1 MKMNHILFLLTA
13 AFCFPSITVAKII
26 EAGSPD
32 KKNVITI
39 ETDNQVSYSLSRNGT
54 KILDTCPLSLT
65 VGNDTWGTD
74 KCRKI
79 TRKSVSEKVEF
90 IVPRKYKET
99 VDNYNQVE
107 LIYKDYKIEFRIYN
121 DGVAY
126 RFVSTA
132 NNKQPVKKES
142 VSFRFGQDHTSYT
155 LLTDQL
161 QNWFEQ
167 DYTVKPINALP
178 KDSFSV
184 APVMVEVDK
193 YKVLLAEANLYN
205 YPGMYLQPALESFH
219 GIFANYPDK
228 EVPKPPRERKPRPA
242 RPAREESEKRD
253 FAPMVPAETFA
264 PTEPPVIHPE
274 DTPAGRAQ
282 KFLMDV
288 TDRMGV
294 KVDVYVDD
302 SKADNLSIH
311 MIGDTLG
318 ILIGRRGE
326 TLDALQYLTSLQV
339 NKGREGYI
347 RVTLDTENYRAKRE
361 DSLRR
366 LAQRMAN
373 RAVKTGRK
381 VVLEPMNPYERRVLH
396 TALQNHPAV
405 TTHSEG
411 EEPNRRVVIMLKN
424 QPERPEKSAEKPQGE
439 KPSRSR
445 RSRRRG
451 PRKPV
456 NPAENQTANEPQET
470 VAAPESPAAVDVL
483 GVEE

>member
-1 MKMNHILFLLTA
+1 MKIKEFTGKTTQEAIDNGLAELGVTIADVHVDVLQEGAKGLFGLFGSKPACVRLTVMEDEREDDHGLSDLLGSFSLNDQKKKPAPKPTA
-13 AFCFPSITVAKII
+13 APKAEAPKPEKKPEAKPTAPKSDVKA
-26 EAGSPD
+26 EAP
-32 KKNVITI
+32 KAAAKP
-39 ETDNQVSYSLSRNGT
+39 E
-54 KILDTCPLSLT
+54 
-65 VGNDTWGTD
+65 
-74 KCRKI
+74 
-79 TRKSVSEKVEF
+79 
-90 IVPRKYKET
+90 VPKAEAPKAEAKP
-99 VDNYNQVE
+99 E
-107 LIYKDYKIEFRIYN
+107 
-121 DGVAY
+121 
-126 RFVSTA
+126 
-132 NNKQPVKKES
+132 
-142 VSFRFGQDHTSYT
+142 
-155 LLTDQL
+155 
-161 QNWFEQ
+161 
-167 DYTVKPINALP
+167 VKPEAP
-178 KDSFSV
+178 K
-184 APVMVEVDK
+184 
-193 YKVLLAEANLYN
+193 AEAK
-205 YPGMYLQPALESFH
+205 PEKKPEA
-219 GIFANYPDK
+219 
-228 EVPKPPRERKPRPA
+228 PKPPRERKPRPP
-242 RPAREESEKRD
+242 RPAREEGEKRD
-253 FAPMVPAETFA
+253 FAPMAPAETFA

-396 TALQNHPAV
+396 TALQNHPSV

-424 QPERPEKSAEKPQGE
+424 QPERADRQDKQDKPQGD
-439 KPSRSR
+439 KPRRS

-451 PRKPV
+451 PRKPAQ
-456 NPAENQTANEPQET
+456 NAAQTAPQSADGQNAQEPVIT
-470 VAAPESPAAVDVL
+470 PESPAPVDVL
-483 GVEE
+483 GGEE

>member
-1 MKMNHILFLLTA
+1 MKIKEFTGKTTKEAIDNGLAELGVTIADVHVDVLQEGAKGLFGLFGSKPACVRLTVMDDEREDDHGLSDLL
-13 AFCFPSITVAKII
+13 
-26 EAGSPD
+26 GSF
-32 KKNVITI
+32 
-39 ETDNQVSYSLSRNGT
+39 SLSDQ
-54 KILDTCPLSLT
+54 K
-65 VGNDTWGTD
+65 
-74 KCRKI
+74 K
-79 TRKSVSEKVEF
+79 KSAAK
-90 IVPRKYKET
+90 P
-99 VDNYNQVE
+99 
-107 LIYKDYKIEFRIYN
+107 
-121 DGVAY
+121 
-126 RFVSTA
+126 TA
-132 NNKQPVKKES
+132 P
-142 VSFRFGQDHTSYT
+142 
-155 LLTDQL
+155 
-161 QNWFEQ
+161 
-167 DYTVKPINALP
+167 KP
-178 KDSFSV
+178 
-184 APVMVEVDK
+184 APAKPADLK
-193 YKVLLAEANLYN
+193 AEA
-205 YPGMYLQPALESFH
+205 
-219 GIFANYPDK
+219 
-228 EVPKPPRERKPRPA
+228 PKPVSQPEAPKTAPAKAEAKPEISQEKPKAEAVPEKKPEALKPLRERKPRPP
-242 RPAREESEKRD
+242 RPAREEGEKRD

-294 KVDVYVDD
+294 KVDVYVDE

-373 RAVKTGRK
+373 RAVKTGRR

-424 QPERPEKSAEKPQGE
+424 QPERPEKSAEKPQSDR
-439 KPSRSR
+439 PNNRR
-445 RSRRRG
+445 RSNRRRG

-456 NPAENQTANEPQET
+456 NQAENQPVNETQEI
-470 VAAPESPAAVDVL
+470 VAAPESPAVVDVL

>member
-1 MKMNHILFLLTA
+1 MRIKEFTGKTTQEAIDNGLAELGVTIADVHVDVLQEGAKGLFGL
-13 AFCFPSITVAKII
+13 FGSKPSCV
-26 EAGSPD
+26 
-32 KKNVITI
+32 
-39 ETDNQVSYSLSRNGT
+39 R
-54 KILDTCPLSLT
+54 LT
-65 VGNDTWGTD
+65 VMEDEREDDHGLSDLLGSFSLNEQ
-74 KCRKI
+74 KK
-79 TRKSVSEKVEF
+79 KSAPKPAAPKAEAPKPDMPKAEAKPEKKPE
-90 IVPRKYKET
+90 IKLE
-99 VDNYNQVE
+99 
-107 LIYKDYKIEFRIYN
+107 
-121 DGVAY
+121 
-126 RFVSTA
+126 
-132 NNKQPVKKES
+132 KKPEIKP
-142 VSFRFGQDHTSYT
+142 
-155 LLTDQL
+155 
-161 QNWFEQ
+161 EKKPEMKPEKKPE
-167 DYTVKPINALP
+167 VKPAAP
-178 KDSFSV
+178 KAD
-184 APVMVEVDK
+184 AKP
-193 YKVLLAEANLYN
+193 EA
-205 YPGMYLQPALESFH
+205 
-219 GIFANYPDK
+219 
-228 EVPKPPRERKPRPA
+228 PKPPRERKPRPA

-253 FAPMVPAETFA
+253 FAPMIPAETFA

-411 EEPNRRVVIMLKN
+411 EEPNRRVVIML
-424 QPERPEKSAEKPQGE
+424 
-439 KPSRSR
+439 
-445 RSRRRG
+445 
-451 PRKPV
+451 
-456 NPAENQTANEPQET
+456 
-470 VAAPESPAAVDVL
+470 
-483 GVEE
+483 

>member
-1 MKMNHILFLLTA
+1 MRIKEFTGKTTQEAIDNGLAELGVTIADVHVDVIQEGAKGLFGL
-13 AFCFPSITVAKII
+13 F
-26 EAGSPD
+26 GSKPAC
-32 KKNVITI
+32 V
-39 ETDNQVSYSLSRNGT
+39 R
-54 KILDTCPLSLT
+54 LT
-65 VGNDTWGTD
+65 VMEDEREDDHGLSDLLGSFSLNEQ
-74 KCRKI
+74 KK
-79 TRKSVSEKVEF
+79 KSAPKPAAPKAEAPKPEAKPDMPKAEAKPEKKPE
-90 IVPRKYKET
+90 IKPE
-99 VDNYNQVE
+99 
-107 LIYKDYKIEFRIYN
+107 
-121 DGVAY
+121 
-126 RFVSTA
+126 
-132 NNKQPVKKES
+132 KKPEIKP
-142 VSFRFGQDHTSYT
+142 
-155 LLTDQL
+155 
-161 QNWFEQ
+161 EKKPEIKPEKKPEKKPEAKPAAPKAE
-167 DYTVKPINALP
+167 VKPEAP
-178 KDSFSV
+178 K
-184 APVMVEVDK
+184 
-193 YKVLLAEANLYN
+193 AEAK
-205 YPGMYLQPALESFH
+205 PEKKPEA
-219 GIFANYPDK
+219 
-228 EVPKPPRERKPRPA
+228 PKPPRERKPRPA
-242 RPAREESEKRD
+242 RPAREESEKHD

-411 EEPNRRVVIMLKN
+411 EEPNRRVVIVLKN
-424 QPERPEKSAEKPQGE
+424 QPERPEKSADKPQGE

>member
-1 MKMNHILFLLTA
+1 MKIKEFTGKTTKEAIDNGLAELGVTIADVHVDVLQEGAKGLFGLFGSKPACVRLTVMDDEREDDHGLSDLL
-13 AFCFPSITVAKII
+13 
-26 EAGSPD
+26 GSF
-32 KKNVITI
+32 
-39 ETDNQVSYSLSRNGT
+39 SLSDQ
-54 KILDTCPLSLT
+54 K
-65 VGNDTWGTD
+65 
-74 KCRKI
+74 K
-79 TRKSVSEKVEF
+79 KSAAKPAAPKPALAKPAAPKAEAPKPVSQPEAPK
-90 IVPRKYKET
+90 
-99 VDNYNQVE
+99 
-107 LIYKDYKIEFRIYN
+107 
-121 DGVAY
+121 
-126 RFVSTA
+126 TA
-132 NNKQPVKKES
+132 PAKAEAKPE
-142 VSFRFGQDHTSYT
+142 
-155 LLTDQL
+155 
-161 QNWFEQ
+161 
-167 DYTVKPINALP
+167 VKPAAP
-178 KDSFSV
+178 K
-184 APVMVEVDK
+184 
-193 YKVLLAEANLYN
+193 AEAK
-205 YPGMYLQPALESFH
+205 PEISQEKPKAEAVPEKKPEAL
-219 GIFANYPDK
+219 
-228 EVPKPPRERKPRPA
+228 KPLRERKPRPP
-242 RPAREESEKRD
+242 RPAREEGEKRD

-294 KVDVYVDD
+294 KVDVYVDE

>member
-1 MKMNHILFLLTA
+1 MRIKEFTGKTTQEAIDNGLAELGVTIADVHVDVLQEGAKGLFGLFGSKPACVRLTVMDDEREDDHGLSDLL
-13 AFCFPSITVAKII
+13 
-26 EAGSPD
+26 GSF
-32 KKNVITI
+32 
-39 ETDNQVSYSLSRNGT
+39 SLSDQ
-54 KILDTCPLSLT
+54 K
-65 VGNDTWGTD
+65 
-74 KCRKI
+74 K
-79 TRKSVSEKVEF
+79 KSAAKPAAPKPAPAKPADPKSEAPKPVSQPEAPK
-90 IVPRKYKET
+90 
-99 VDNYNQVE
+99 
-107 LIYKDYKIEFRIYN
+107 
-121 DGVAY
+121 
-126 RFVSTA
+126 TA
-132 NNKQPVKKES
+132 PAKAEAKPE
-142 VSFRFGQDHTSYT
+142 
-155 LLTDQL
+155 
-161 QNWFEQ
+161 
-167 DYTVKPINALP
+167 VKPAAP
-178 KDSFSV
+178 K
-184 APVMVEVDK
+184 
-193 YKVLLAEANLYN
+193 AEAK
-205 YPGMYLQPALESFH
+205 PEISQEKPKAEAVPEKKPEAL
-219 GIFANYPDK
+219 
-228 EVPKPPRERKPRPA
+228 KPLRERKPRPP
-242 RPAREESEKRD
+242 RPARDEGEKRD

>member
-1 MKMNHILFLLTA
+1 MRIKEFTGKTTQEAIDNGLAELGVTIADVHVDVLQEGAKGLFGL
-13 AFCFPSITVAKII
+13 F
-26 EAGSPD
+26 GSKPAC
-32 KKNVITI
+32 V
-39 ETDNQVSYSLSRNGT
+39 R
-54 KILDTCPLSLT
+54 LT
-65 VGNDTWGTD
+65 VMEDERED
-74 KCRKI
+74 
-79 TRKSVSEKVEF
+79 
-90 IVPRKYKET
+90 
-99 VDNYNQVE
+99 
-107 LIYKDYKIEFRIYN
+107 
-121 DGVAY
+121 
-126 RFVSTA
+126 
-132 NNKQPVKKES
+132 
-142 VSFRFGQDHTSYT
+142 DHGLSD
-155 LLTDQL
+155 LLG
-161 QNWFEQ
+161 
-167 DYTVKPINALP
+167 
-178 KDSFSV
+178 SFSLNEQKKKS
-184 APVMVEVDK
+184 APKPAAPKTEAPKPEAKPDAPK
-193 YKVLLAEANLYN
+193 AEAK
-205 YPGMYLQPALESFH
+205 PEKKPEA
-219 GIFANYPDK
+219 
-228 EVPKPPRERKPRPA
+228 PKPPRERKPRPT

-264 PTEPPVIHPE
+264 PTEPPVIYPE

-424 QPERPEKSAEKPQGE
+424 QPERPEKSADKPQGE

>member
-1 MKMNHILFLLTA
+1 MKIKEFTGKTTKEAIDNGLAELGVTIADVHVDVLQEGAKGLFGLFGSKPACVRLTVMDDEREDDHGLSDLL
-13 AFCFPSITVAKII
+13 
-26 EAGSPD
+26 GSF
-32 KKNVITI
+32 
-39 ETDNQVSYSLSRNGT
+39 SLSDQ
-54 KILDTCPLSLT
+54 K
-65 VGNDTWGTD
+65 
-74 KCRKI
+74 K
-79 TRKSVSEKVEF
+79 KSAAKPAAPKPALAKPAAPKAEAPKPVSQPEAPK
-90 IVPRKYKET
+90 
-99 VDNYNQVE
+99 
-107 LIYKDYKIEFRIYN
+107 
-121 DGVAY
+121 
-126 RFVSTA
+126 TA
-132 NNKQPVKKES
+132 PAKAEAKPE
-142 VSFRFGQDHTSYT
+142 
-155 LLTDQL
+155 
-161 QNWFEQ
+161 
-167 DYTVKPINALP
+167 VKPAAP
-178 KDSFSV
+178 K
-184 APVMVEVDK
+184 
-193 YKVLLAEANLYN
+193 AEAK
-205 YPGMYLQPALESFH
+205 PEISQEKPKAEAVPEKKPEAL
-219 GIFANYPDK
+219 
-228 EVPKPPRERKPRPA
+228 KPLRERKPRPP
-242 RPAREESEKRD
+242 RPAREEGEKRD

-373 RAVKTGRK
+373 RAVKTGRR

-424 QPERPEKSAEKPQGE
+424 QPERPEKSAEKPQSDR
-439 KPSRSR
+439 PNNRR
-445 RSRRRG
+445 RSNRRRG

-456 NPAENQTANEPQET
+456 NQAEKQPVNETQEI
-470 VAAPESPAAVDVL
+470 VAAPESPAVVDVL

>member
-1 MKMNHILFLLTA
+1 MKIKEFTGKTTKEAIDNGLAELGVTIADVHVDVLQEGAKGLFGLFGSKPACVRLTVMDDEHEDDHGLSDLL
-13 AFCFPSITVAKII
+13 
-26 EAGSPD
+26 GSF
-32 KKNVITI
+32 
-39 ETDNQVSYSLSRNGT
+39 SLSDQ
-54 KILDTCPLSLT
+54 K
-65 VGNDTWGTD
+65 
-74 KCRKI
+74 K
-79 TRKSVSEKVEF
+79 KS
-90 IVPRKYKET
+90 
-99 VDNYNQVE
+99 
-107 LIYKDYKIEFRIYN
+107 
-121 DGVAY
+121 A
-126 RFVSTA
+126 A
-132 NNKQPVKKES
+132 
-142 VSFRFGQDHTSYT
+142 
-155 LLTDQL
+155 
-161 QNWFEQ
+161 
-167 DYTVKPINALP
+167 KPAAP
-178 KDSFSV
+178 KP
-184 APVMVEVDK
+184 APAK
-193 YKVLLAEANLYN
+193 PAAPKAEA
-205 YPGMYLQPALESFH
+205 
-219 GIFANYPDK
+219 
-228 EVPKPPRERKPRPA
+228 PKPVSQPEAPKTAPAKAEAKPEVKSAAPKAEAKPEISQEKPKAEAVPEKKPEALKPLRERKPRPP
-242 RPAREESEKRD
+242 RPAREEGEKRD
-253 FAPMVPAETFA
+253 FEPMVPAETFA

-373 RAVKTGRK
+373 RAVKTGRR

-411 EEPNRRVVIMLKN
+411 EEPNRRVDIMLKN
-424 QPERPEKSAEKPQGE
+424 QPERRKAAERQAEQPPPQQPPPRTAQAGQSGRKSACE
-439 KPSRSR
+439 
-445 RSRRRG
+445 
-451 PRKPV
+451 
-456 NPAENQTANEPQET
+456 
-470 VAAPESPAAVDVL
+470 
-483 GVEE
+483 

>member
-1 MKMNHILFLLTA
+1 MRIKEFTGKTTQEAIDNGLAELGVTIADVHVDVLQEGAKGLFGL
-13 AFCFPSITVAKII
+13 F
-26 EAGSPD
+26 GSKPAC
-32 KKNVITI
+32 V
-39 ETDNQVSYSLSRNGT
+39 R
-54 KILDTCPLSLT
+54 LT
-65 VGNDTWGTD
+65 VMEDERED
-74 KCRKI
+74 
-79 TRKSVSEKVEF
+79 
-90 IVPRKYKET
+90 
-99 VDNYNQVE
+99 
-107 LIYKDYKIEFRIYN
+107 
-121 DGVAY
+121 
-126 RFVSTA
+126 
-132 NNKQPVKKES
+132 
-142 VSFRFGQDHTSYT
+142 DHGLSD
-155 LLTDQL
+155 LLG
-161 QNWFEQ
+161 
-167 DYTVKPINALP
+167 
-178 KDSFSV
+178 SFSLNEQKKKSAPKPAAPKAV
-184 APVMVEVDK
+184 APKPEAKPDMPK
-193 YKVLLAEANLYN
+193 AEAKPEKKPEKKPEIKLEKK
-205 YPGMYLQPALESFH
+205 PEMKPEMKPEKKPEAKPAAPKADAKPE
-219 GIFANYPDK
+219 APK
-228 EVPKPPRERKPRPA
+228 AEAKPEKKPEAPKPPRERKPRPA

-253 FAPMVPAETFA
+253 FAPMIPAETFA

-318 ILIGRRGE
+318 ILIGRRGD

-424 QPERPEKSAEKPQGE
+424 QPERPEKSADKPQGE

>member
-1 MKMNHILFLLTA
+1 MKIKEFTGKTTKEAIDNGLAELGVTIADVHVDVLQEGAKGLFGLFGSKPACVRLTVMDDEREDDHGLSDLL
-13 AFCFPSITVAKII
+13 
-26 EAGSPD
+26 GSF
-32 KKNVITI
+32 
-39 ETDNQVSYSLSRNGT
+39 SLSDQ
-54 KILDTCPLSLT
+54 K
-65 VGNDTWGTD
+65 
-74 KCRKI
+74 K
-79 TRKSVSEKVEF
+79 KSAAKPAAPKPAPAKPADPKAEAPKPVSQPEAPK
-90 IVPRKYKET
+90 
-99 VDNYNQVE
+99 
-107 LIYKDYKIEFRIYN
+107 
-121 DGVAY
+121 
-126 RFVSTA
+126 TA
-132 NNKQPVKKES
+132 PAKAEAKPE
-142 VSFRFGQDHTSYT
+142 
-155 LLTDQL
+155 
-161 QNWFEQ
+161 
-167 DYTVKPINALP
+167 VKPAAP
-178 KDSFSV
+178 K
-184 APVMVEVDK
+184 
-193 YKVLLAEANLYN
+193 AEA
-205 YPGMYLQPALESFH
+205 
-219 GIFANYPDK
+219 K
-228 EVPKPPRERKPRPA
+228 
-242 RPAREESEKRD
+242 
-253 FAPMVPAETFA
+253 PAETFA

-294 KVDVYVDD
+294 KVDVYVDE

-373 RAVKTGRK
+373 RAVKTGRR

-424 QPERPEKSAEKPQGE
+424 QPERAEKSAEKPQSDR
-439 KPSRSR
+439 PNNRR
-445 RSRRRG
+445 RSNRRRG

-456 NPAENQTANEPQET
+456 NQAENQPVNETQEI
-470 VAAPESPAAVDVL
+470 VAAPESPAVVDVL

>member
-1 MKMNHILFLLTA
+1 MKIKEFTGKTTKEAIDNGLAELGVTIADVHVDVLQEGAKGLFGLFGSKPACVRLTVMDDEREDDHGLSDLL
-13 AFCFPSITVAKII
+13 
-26 EAGSPD
+26 GSF
-32 KKNVITI
+32 
-39 ETDNQVSYSLSRNGT
+39 SLSDQ
-54 KILDTCPLSLT
+54 K
-65 VGNDTWGTD
+65 
-74 KCRKI
+74 K
-79 TRKSVSEKVEF
+79 KSAAKPAAPKPAPAKPADPKAEAPKPVSQPEAPK
-90 IVPRKYKET
+90 
-99 VDNYNQVE
+99 
-107 LIYKDYKIEFRIYN
+107 
-121 DGVAY
+121 
-126 RFVSTA
+126 TA
-132 NNKQPVKKES
+132 PAKAEAKPE
-142 VSFRFGQDHTSYT
+142 
-155 LLTDQL
+155 
-161 QNWFEQ
+161 
-167 DYTVKPINALP
+167 VKPAAP
-178 KDSFSV
+178 K
-184 APVMVEVDK
+184 
-193 YKVLLAEANLYN
+193 AEAK
-205 YPGMYLQPALESFH
+205 PEISQEKPKAEAVPEKKPEAL
-219 GIFANYPDK
+219 
-228 EVPKPPRERKPRPA
+228 KPLRERKPRSP
-242 RPAREESEKRD
+242 RPAREEGEKRD
-253 FAPMVPAETFA
+253 FAPMVPAEIFA
-264 PTEPPVIHPE
+264 PAEPPVIHPE

-294 KVDVYVDD
+294 KVDVYVDE

-373 RAVKTGRK
+373 RAVKTGRR

-424 QPERPEKSAEKPQGE
+424 QLERPEKSAEKPQSDR
-439 KPSRSR
+439 PNNRR
-445 RSRRRG
+445 RSNRRRG

-456 NPAENQTANEPQET
+456 NQAENQPVNETQEI
-470 VAAPESPAAVDVL
+470 VAAPESPAVVDVL

>member
-1 MKMNHILFLLTA
+1 MKIKEFTGKTTKEAIDNGLAELGVTIADVHVDVLQEGAKGLFGLFGSKPACVRLTVMDDEREDDHGLSDLL
-13 AFCFPSITVAKII
+13 
-26 EAGSPD
+26 GSF
-32 KKNVITI
+32 
-39 ETDNQVSYSLSRNGT
+39 SLSDQ
-54 KILDTCPLSLT
+54 K
-65 VGNDTWGTD
+65 
-74 KCRKI
+74 K
-79 TRKSVSEKVEF
+79 KSAAKPAAPKPASAKPADPKAEAPKPVSQPEAPK
-90 IVPRKYKET
+90 
-99 VDNYNQVE
+99 
-107 LIYKDYKIEFRIYN
+107 
-121 DGVAY
+121 
-126 RFVSTA
+126 TA
-132 NNKQPVKKES
+132 PAKAEAKPE
-142 VSFRFGQDHTSYT
+142 
-155 LLTDQL
+155 
-161 QNWFEQ
+161 
-167 DYTVKPINALP
+167 VKPAAP
-178 KDSFSV
+178 K
-184 APVMVEVDK
+184 
-193 YKVLLAEANLYN
+193 AEAK
-205 YPGMYLQPALESFH
+205 PEISQEKPKAEAVPEKKPEAL
-219 GIFANYPDK
+219 
-228 EVPKPPRERKPRPA
+228 KPLRERKPRPS
-242 RPAREESEKRD
+242 RPAREEGEERD
-253 FAPMVPAETFA
+253 FEPMVPAETFA

-373 RAVKTGRK
+373 RAVKTGRR

-424 QPERPEKSAEKPQGE
+424 QPERPEKSAEKPQSDR
-439 KPSRSR
+439 PNNRR
-445 RSRRRG
+445 RSNRRRG

-456 NPAENQTANEPQET
+456 NQAENQPVNETQEI
-470 VAAPESPAAVDVL
+470 VAAPESPAVVDVL

>member
-1 MKMNHILFLLTA
+1 MRIKEFTGKTTQEAIDNGLAELGVTIADVHVDVLQEGAKGLFGL
-13 AFCFPSITVAKII
+13 F
-26 EAGSPD
+26 GSKPAC
-32 KKNVITI
+32 V
-39 ETDNQVSYSLSRNGT
+39 R
-54 KILDTCPLSLT
+54 LT
-65 VGNDTWGTD
+65 VMEDEREDDHGLSDLLGSFSLNEQ
-74 KCRKI
+74 KK
-79 TRKSVSEKVEF
+79 KSAPKPAAPKAEAPKPEAKPDMPKAEAKPEKKPE
-90 IVPRKYKET
+90 
-99 VDNYNQVE
+99 
-107 LIYKDYKIEFRIYN
+107 
-121 DGVAY
+121 
-126 RFVSTA
+126 
-132 NNKQPVKKES
+132 KKPEMK
-142 VSFRFGQDHTSYT
+142 
-155 LLTDQL
+155 L
-161 QNWFEQ
+161 EKKPEIKPEKKPE
-167 DYTVKPINALP
+167 VKPAAP
-178 KDSFSV
+178 KADAKSE
-184 APVMVEVDK
+184 APK
-193 YKVLLAEANLYN
+193 AEAK
-205 YPGMYLQPALESFH
+205 PEKKPEA
-219 GIFANYPDK
+219 
-228 EVPKPPRERKPRPA
+228 PKPPRERKP

-253 FAPMVPAETFA
+253 FAPMIPAETFA

-274 DTPAGRAQ
+274 DTPAGCAQ

-288 TDRMGV
+288 TGRMGV

-424 QPERPEKSAEKPQGE
+424 QPERPEKSAEKPQSDR
-439 KPSRSR
+439 PNNRR
-445 RSRRRG
+445 RSNRRRG

-456 NPAENQTANEPQET
+456 NQAENQPVNETQEI

>member
-1 MKMNHILFLLTA
+1 MKIQEFTGKTTQEAIDNGLAELGVTIADVHVDVLQEGAKGLFGLFGSKPARVRLTIMEEEREDDHGL
-13 AFCFPSITVAKII
+13 SDLI
-26 EAGSPD
+26 G
-32 KKNVITI
+32 
-39 ETDNQVSYSLSRNGT
+39 SLS
-54 KILDTCPLSLT
+54 L
-65 VGNDTWGTD
+65 NDQA
-74 KCRKI
+74 KK
-79 TRKSVSEKVEF
+79 
-90 IVPRKYKET
+90 
-99 VDNYNQVE
+99 
-107 LIYKDYKIEFRIYN
+107 
-121 DGVAY
+121 
-126 RFVSTA
+126 
-132 NNKQPVKKES
+132 KQQPKPAVKAEPVKP
-142 VSFRFGQDHTSYT
+142 
-155 LLTDQL
+155 
-161 QNWFEQ
+161 
-167 DYTVKPINALP
+167 TVKPEAP
-178 KDSFSV
+178 KA
-184 APVMVEVDK
+184 APK
-193 YKVLLAEANLYN
+193 AEAVK
-205 YPGMYLQPALESFH
+205 PAPKAETVK
-219 GIFANYPDK
+219 AEAPNA
-228 EVPKPPRERKPRPA
+228 EPKPVVKTEAPKAEAEQAEKPEAPKPAREPKERKPRPP
-242 RPAREESEKRD
+242 RTPKEKTDVQPEEKRD
-253 FAPMVPAETFA
+253 YAPMVPAETFA
-264 PTEPPVIHPE
+264 PTEPPVIFGE

-294 KVDVYVDD
+294 KVDVYVND
-302 SKADNLSIH
+302 SEPDSLSIH

-396 TALQNHPAV
+396 TALQNHPSV

-424 QPERPEKSAEKPQGE
+424 QPERADRQDKQDKPQGD
-439 KPSRSR
+439 KPRRS

-451 PRKPV
+451 PRKPAQ
-456 NPAENQTANEPQET
+456 NAAQTAPQTDGQNAPELVIT
-470 VAAPESPAAVDVL
+470 PESPAPVDTL